1 MKILYFIR
9 VWVKE
14 ILTKDTLGIRYRL
27 RVEISICSTVSFVR
41 FHSND
46 LLDKVQFSKSWI
58 VFVPLSKKVR
68 DHEGN
73 RIVFC
78 N

>member
-14 ILTKDTLGIRYRL
+14 ILTKDTFGIRDRL
-27 RVEISICSTVSFVR
+27 RVEISVCCPVSFVR

-46 LLDKVQFSKSWI
+46 LLDKVQFSKSRI
-58 VFVPLSKKVR
+58 IFVPFSIKVR
-68 DHEGN
+68 DHEGY